1 MMRKLFT
8 AAAIAV
14 SLGAAAA
21 PALAQSGAKA
31 QVDIAKTAGVVGEQA
46 DGYLGFVSGTGD
58 DALQSAVREIN
69 AGRAAVYR
77 DIAGKTGVTPEAA
90 GQAAA
95 RQLFDRLP
103 AGAWYKP
110 AGGNWSKK

>member
-8 AAAIAV
+8 AAAIAA
-14 SLGAAAA
+14 SLGAASA
-21 PALAQSGAKA
+21 PALAQSNAKA
-31 QVDIAKTAGVVGEQA
+31 QVDIAKSAGVVGEQA
-46 DGYLGFVSGTGD
+46 DGYLGFVSMGNS
-58 DALQSAVREIN
+58 ALQAAVREIN
-69 AGRAAVYR
+69 AGRAGVYR
-77 DIAGKTGVTPEAA
+77 DIAAKTGVTPEAA

-110 AGGNWSKK
+110 AGGAWAKK